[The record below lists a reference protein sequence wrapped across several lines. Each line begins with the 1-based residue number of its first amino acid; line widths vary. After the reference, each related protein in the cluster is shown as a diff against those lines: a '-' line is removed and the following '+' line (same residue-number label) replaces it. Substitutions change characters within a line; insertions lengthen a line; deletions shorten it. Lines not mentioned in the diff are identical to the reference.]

1 MSMPLDGSYLAN
13 EPYRIIEIPDKPV
26 SIPDQPASIAQRQP
40 RQVKIKWSRVVAVG
54 FGLWLIAWGSEVH
67 FPDRGIF
74 TLLFGGPTLLREND
88 IARSILYGRD
98 AHRLEFAVAGEHYT
112 VISPGRR
119 LTPEEQTALL
129 NYAARNNFP
138 MWTADG
144 QFAVDP

>member
-1 MSMPLDGSYLAN
+1 MC
-13 EPYRIIEIPDKPV
+13 
-26 SIPDQPASIAQRQP
+26 
-40 RQVKIKWSRVVAVG
+40 
-54 FGLWLIAWGSEVH
+54 

-74 TLLFGGPTLLREND
+74 TLVLGGPTVIRENR
-88 IARSILYGRD
+88 IVRSIMYGPD
-98 AHRLEFAVAGEHYT
+98 VHRLAFIVAGQHYT
-112 VISPGRR
+112 VISPGHQ